1 MAQLMEIVTKIKNKP
16 KKDINAQILQRKKKD
31 RENIA
36 EKKRLQILALNGDIT
51 EMDAV
56 GMYNEFLKK
65 NK

>member
-1 MAQLMEIVTKIKNKP
+1 MKLYEEIIF
-16 KKDINAQILQRKKKD
+16 L
-31 RENIA
+31 
-36 EKKRLQILALNGDIT
+36 LNGDIT